1 MDKLIVTGIDIGHNS
16 LKAVVLKPNGDKYA
30 VLGYKEILLHGGIIA
45 ENNTIN
51 HQQIVNS
58 LKQLKKELPFG
69 ARKVAISV
77 PDSAVISKKLNIEQS
92 VAENE
97 VEFAVVQAFSHQS
110 PFPVEELSLDFVRL
124 RAEEGLRGVDSY
136 QVFATRKDVVDSRV
150 EALNKSGLKPVLV
163 DVHSQS
169 LGHIW
174 TLAAERFPDKNRYG
188 LLDVGSLSSS
198 FTMFTEQGEL
208 FHKEFACGTA
218 SIVPTSQEGEML
230 SDEAHSQTDQ
240 FNCQMVER
248 VKRQIQLYTSINGS
262 PNIKGIWLSGDGA
275 ATPML
280 AEELSHQLA
289 LECELLNPLGLFDM
303 KVSKRKR
310 RAADWQH
317 FSTAAGLAVRG
328 LQWLGGRHAVSH

>member
-30 VLGYKEILLHGGIIA
+30 LLGYKEILLKEGIVA

-51 HQQIVNS
+51 HQEIVNT
-58 LKQLKKELPFG
+58 LKQLKKDLPF
-69 ARKVAISV
+69 AAKRVAISV
-77 PDSAVISKKLNIEQS
+77 PDNAVISKKLNIDHNLEQ
-92 VAENE
+92 NE
-97 VEFAVVQAFSHQS
+97 VEFAVMQAFSHQS

-124 RAEEGLRGVDSY
+124 NTEEGSRGADSY
-136 QVFATRKDVVDSRV
+136 QVFATRKDVVESRV

-174 TLAAERFPDKNRYG
+174 KLAAERFPDKNRYA
-188 LLDVGSLSSS
+188 LLDVGSLASS

-208 FHKEFACGTA
+208 FHKEFACGSF
-218 SIVPTSQEGEML
+218 SIANALPDGLL
-230 SDEAHSQTDQ
+230 SDEAHTQTEQ
-240 FNCQMVER
+240 FNRQMVER

-262 PNIKGIWLSGDGA
+262 QNIKGIWLSGDGA

-289 LECELLNPLGLFDM
+289 LECELLNPLGLFEM
-303 KVSKRKR
+303 NVSKRKR

-328 LQWLGGRHAVSH
+328 IQWLGGHRAVSH

>member
-16 LKAVVLKPNGDKYA
+16 LKAVVLKPNGDQY
-30 VLGYKEILLHGGIIA
+30 VLLGYKEILLKDGIVA

-51 HQQIVNS
+51 HQEIVNT
-58 LKQLKKELPFG
+58 LKQIKKELPFG

-77 PDSAVISKKLNIEQS
+77 PDNAVISKKLHIEQNIE
-92 VAENE
+92 ENE
-97 VEFAVVQAFSHQS
+97 VEYAVVQAFSHQS

-124 RAEEGLRGVDSY
+124 NAEEGLRGVESY
-136 QVFATRKDVVDSRV
+136 QVFATRKDVVESRV
-150 EALNKSGLKPVLV
+150 EALRKSGLKPVLV

-174 TLAAERFPDKNRYG
+174 KLAAERFSDKNHYG
-188 LLDVGSLSSS
+188 LLDVGSMSSS

-208 FHKEFACGTA
+208 FHKEFACGTGVIGVSPQQA
-218 SIVPTSQEGEML
+218 LL
-230 SDEAHSQTDQ
+230 SDSAQAQTDQ
-240 FNCQMVER
+240 FNRQMVER

-262 PNIKGIWLSGDGA
+262 QNIKGIWLSGDGA

-289 LECELLNPLGLFDM
+289 LECELLNPLGLFEM
-303 KVSKRKR
+303 NVAKRKR
-310 RAADWQH
+310 QAADWHH

-328 LQWLGGRHAVSH
+328 IQWLGGRRAVSH

>member
-16 LKAVVLKPNGDKYA
+16 LKAVVLKPSGDQYA
-30 VLGYKEILLHGGIIA
+30 LLGYKEILLKDGIVA

-51 HQQIVNS
+51 HQEIVNT
-58 LKQLKKELPFG
+58 LKQIKKELPFG

-77 PDSAVISKKLNIEQS
+77 PDNAVISKKLHIEKS
-92 VAENE
+92 IEENE
-97 VEFAVVQAFSHQS
+97 VEYAVVQAFSHQS

-124 RAEEGLRGVDSY
+124 NSEESLRGADSY
-136 QVFATRKDVVDSRV
+136 QVFATRKDVVESRV
-150 EALNKSGLKPVLV
+150 DALRKSGLKPVLV

-169 LGHIW
+169 LGQIW
-174 TLAAERFPDKNRYG
+174 KLAAERFPDKNKYG
-188 LLDVGSLSSS
+188 LLDIGTQASS

-208 FHKEFACGTA
+208 FHKEFACGTGSTTA
-218 SIVPTSQEGEML
+218 SPQQALL
-230 SDEAHSQTDQ
+230 SDDAHSQTDQ
-240 FNCQMVER
+240 FNRQMVER

-262 PNIKGIWLSGDGA
+262 QNIKGIWLSGDGA

-303 KVSKRKR
+303 NVSKRKR
-310 RAADWQH
+310 RAADWHH

-328 LQWLGGRHAVSH
+328 IQWLGGLRAVSH

>member
-16 LKAVVLKPNGDKYA
+16 LKAVVLKPNGDKFA
-30 VLGYKEILLHGGIIA
+30 LLGYKEILLKEGIVA

-51 HQQIVNS
+51 HQEIVNT

-69 ARKVAISV
+69 AKRVAISV
-77 PDSAVISKKLNIEQS
+77 PDNAVISKKLNIDQNLE
-92 VAENE
+92 ENE
-97 VEFAVVQAFSHQS
+97 VEFAVIQAFSHQS
-110 PFPVEELSLDFVRL
+110 PFPVEDLSLDFVRL
-124 RAEEGLRGVDSY
+124 STEEGQRGAASY

-150 EALNKSGLKPVLV
+150 QAINKSGLKPILV

-174 TLAAERFPDKNRYG
+174 KLAAERFPDKGKYG
-188 LLDVGSLSSS
+188 LLDVGALSSS

-208 FHKEFACGTA
+208 FHKEFVCGPL
-218 SIVPTSQEGEML
+218 SIKNAPQDAML
-230 SDEAHSQTDQ
+230 PDEAHAQTDQ
-240 FNCQMVER
+240 FNRQMVER

-262 PNIKGIWLSGDGA
+262 QNIKGIWLSGDGA

-280 AEELSHQLA
+280 AEELSQQLA
-289 LECELLNPLGLFDM
+289 LECELLNPLGLFEM
-303 KVSKRKR
+303 NVSKRKR

-328 LQWLGGRHAVSH
+328 IQWLGGRRAVSN

>member
-16 LKAVVLKPNGDKYA
+16 LKAVVLKPIGDQYA
-30 VLGYKEILLHGGIIA
+30 LLGYKEILLKEGIVA

-51 HQQIVNS
+51 HQEIVKT
-58 LKQLKKELPFG
+58 LKQMKKELPFG
-69 ARKVAISV
+69 AKRVAISV
-77 PDSAVISKKLNIEQS
+77 PDNSVISKKLQIEQS
-92 VAENE
+92 LDESE
-97 VEFAVVQAFSHQS
+97 IEFAVVQAFSHQS

-124 RAEEGLRGVDSY
+124 RAEEGMRGTDSY
-136 QVFATRKDVVDSRV
+136 QVFATRKDVVESRV
-150 EALNKSGLKPVLV
+150 DALQQSGLKPVLV

-174 TLAAERFPDKNRYG
+174 KLAAERFPEKNKYC
-188 LLDVGSLSSS
+188 LLDIGSLASS

-208 FHKEFACGTA
+208 FHKEFACGTRI
-218 SIVPTSQEGEML
+218 SMGTSQEDLL
-230 SDEAHSQTDQ
+230 SDDAQAKTEQ
-240 FNCQMVER
+240 FNRQVVER
-248 VKRQIQLYTSINGS
+248 VKRQMQLYTSINGS
-262 PNIKGIWLSGDGA
+262 QNIKGIWLSGEGA
-275 ATPML
+275 STPML

-289 LECELLNPLGLFDM
+289 LECELLNPLGLFEM

-328 LQWLGGRHAVSH
+328 IHWLGGVRAVSH

>member
-16 LKAVVLKPNGDKYA
+16 LKAVVLKPTGNNYA
-30 VLGYKEILLHGGIIA
+30 LLGYKEILLKEGIVA

-51 HQQIVNS
+51 HQEIVKT
-58 LKQLKKELPFG
+58 LKLIKKELPFG
-69 ARKVAISV
+69 AKKVAISV
-77 PDSAVISKKLNIEQS
+77 PDNSVISKKLQIEQNLEDS
-92 VAENE
+92 E
-97 VEFAVVQAFSHQS
+97 VEFAVIQAFSHQS

-124 RAEEGLRGVDSY
+124 RAEDGLRGTDNY

-150 EALNKSGLKPVLV
+150 DALQKSGLKPVLV

-174 TLAAERFPDKNRYG
+174 KLTADRFPDKNKYC
-188 LLDVGSLSSS
+188 LLDIGTSSSS

-208 FHKEFACGTA
+208 FHKEFACGTHGA
-218 SIVPTSQEGEML
+218 NSPVQDDLMSDDAQEKTEL
-230 SDEAHSQTDQ
+230 
-240 FNCQMVER
+240 FNRQIVER
-248 VKRQIQLYTSINGS
+248 VKRQMQLYTSINGS
-262 PNIKGIWLSGDGA
+262 QNIKGIWLSGEGA
-275 ATPML
+275 STPML
-280 AEELSHQLA
+280 AEELSQQLS

-317 FSTAAGLAVRG
+317 FSTAAGLAIRG
-328 LQWLGGRHAVSH
+328 IHWLGGARALSH